1 MRLSALAAAAC
12 IAAAP
17 AAFANPMAT
26 ATNTA
31 NPTATATS
39 GPSSSAAHA
48 HAAARAHATGGN
60 ARASG
65 GSVTI
70 NQGAAG
76 SGASGPSRAPDIGA
90 PMLSSGNVCVG
101 GAGAGGSGLM
111 GGGFLSGLWEMSDCK
126 RRQEFVL
133 LWNAGMHDWAI
144 ATLCQIDHLR
154 EAGAAY
160 CEKAKEAIAQPK
172 AVPVDAPA
180 HRDLPPW
187 CLTTSGV
194 ELRNHKECRGGPS

>member
-1 MRLSALAAAAC
+1 
-12 IAAAP
+12 
-17 AAFANPMAT
+17 MAT

-31 NPTATATS
+31 NPTASATS

-48 HAAARAHATGGN
+48 HAAARARATGGN
-60 ARASG
+60 AKAGG

-70 NQGAAG
+70 NQGPAG
-76 SGASGPSRAPDIGA
+76 GGNSGPSRAPDIGA
-90 PMLSSGNVCVG
+90 PMLSSGNVCAG

-126 RRQEFVL
+126 RRQEFVI

-144 ATLCQIDHLR
+144 ATLCEIDHVR
-154 EAGAAY
+154 EAGPRY
-160 CEKAKEAIAQPK
+160 CAEAKEHTAIERPK
-172 AVPVDAPA
+172 VEPVNAPA

-187 CLTTSGV
+187 CLTTSGI
-194 ELRNHKECRGGPS
+194 ELRNHKECRGGSG